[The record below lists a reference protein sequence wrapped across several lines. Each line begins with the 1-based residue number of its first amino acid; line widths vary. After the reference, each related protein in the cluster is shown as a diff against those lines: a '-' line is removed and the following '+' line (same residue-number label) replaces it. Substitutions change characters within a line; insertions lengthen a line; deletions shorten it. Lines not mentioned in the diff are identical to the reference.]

1 MINGHSYDKVVKR
14 LFDAIIG
21 YSLKVGEFEPEP
33 KFLNLYRKLLA
44 HGYGELISDYHKIS

>member
-33 KFLNLYRKLLA
+33 KFLSLYRKLLA
-44 HGYGELISDYHKIS
+44 HDYGELI